1 MNTKLLLKRFF
12 LLWITILA
20 GFSTMHAQETENTP
34 IPLEAIKIIK
44 TTAVKSQARTGTCWS
59 FATTSFI
66 ETELLRMG
74 KAEFDLSE
82 MYFSRY
88 AYESKADLYV
98 RYHGMANFGS
108 GGQAHDVMNVV
119 KKYGFVTEES
129 YHGIMYGS
137 ETHNHRELNTVLHAY
152 LDGVLKAKQMTPV
165 WKKAF
170 SSLLDVYFG
179 ELPVSV
185 PVKEKELSPM
195 EFISFLG
202 FDPDDY
208 IEISSY
214 NHHPYYSSF
223 MLEVPDNWSNDLYY
237 NIPLDEFMEVIQ
249 YALKN
254 GYSVCWDGD
263 VSDKGFSSKKGL
275 GIVPEKDWS
284 DMSDEENEQAFT
296 QLVDEKTVTEDNRQ
310 KVFDNFSATDDHLM
324 HLTGLFK
331 ADNGNYYYLTKNSH
345 GKDRYDWG
353 GFLYMSDA
361 YVRLNTMAIMIHKDA
376 LPKEIA
382 KKLGL

>member
-1 MNTKLLLKRFF
+1 MNTKLLLKKNS
-12 LLWITILA
+12 LIWIAFLA
-20 GFSTMHAQETENTP
+20 GFTTIHAQETENTP
-34 IPLEAIKIIK
+34 IPLEAIKIIE
-44 TTAVKSQARTGTCWS
+44 TSPVKSQARTGTCWS

-66 ETELLRMG
+66 ETELLRIG
-74 KAEFDLSE
+74 KTEFDLSE

-98 RYHGMANFGS
+98 KYHGMTNFGS
-108 GGQAHDVMNVV
+108 GGQAHDVMNVI
-119 KKYGFVTEES
+119 KKYGFVTENS

-137 ETHNHRELNTVLHAY
+137 ENHNHRELNTVLHAF

-179 ELPVSV
+179 ELPATVQ
-185 PVKEKELSPM
+185 VKGKELNPM
-195 EFISFLG
+195 ELVSSLG
-202 FDPDDY
+202 FNPDDY

-214 NHHPYYSSF
+214 NHHPYYTTF
-223 MLEVPDNWSNDLYY
+223 LLEVPDNWSNDLYY
-237 NIPLDEFMEVIQ
+237 NIPLDDFMNVIQ

-254 GYSVCWDGD
+254 GYSVAWDGD
-263 VSDKGFSSKKGL
+263 MSDKGFNHKKGL
-275 GIVPEKDWS
+275 AIMPEKDWS
-284 DMSDEENEQAFT
+284 EMSDEEKEKAFT
-296 QLVDEKTVTEDNRQ
+296 EPVEERKISMDKRQ
-310 KVFDNFSATDDHLM
+310 KVFSDFTVTDDHLM

-331 ADNGNYYYLTKNSH
+331 DGDGKLFYLTKNSW
-345 GKDRYDWG
+345 GPESNDYG

-361 YVRLNTMAIMIHKDA
+361 YVRLNSIAIMIHKDA

>member
-1 MNTKLLLKRFF
+1 MNTKLLLKKNSF
-12 LLWITILA
+12 LWIALLA
-20 GFSTMHAQETENTP
+20 GFTTIHAQKTENTP
-34 IPLEAIKIIK
+34 IPLEAIKIIE
-44 TTAVKSQARTGTCWS
+44 TTPVKSQARTGTCWS

-74 KAEFDLSE
+74 KTEFDLSE

-98 RYHGMANFGS
+98 KYHGMANFGS

-119 KKYGFVTEES
+119 KKYGFVPEDS

-137 ETHNHRELNTVLHAY
+137 DTHNHRELNTVLHAF

-179 ELPVSV
+179 ELPATVQV
-185 PVKEKELSPM
+185 NGKELNPM
-195 EFISFLG
+195 ELVSSLEFS
-202 FDPDDY
+202 PDDY

-214 NHHPYYSSF
+214 KHHPFYTPF
-223 MLEVPDNWSNDLYY
+223 LLEVPDNWSNDPYY
-237 NIPLDEFMEVIQ
+237 NIPLDDFMEVIQ

-254 GYSVCWDGD
+254 GYSVAWDGD
-263 VSDKGFSSKKGL
+263 MSDKGFNHKKGL
-275 GIVPEKDWS
+275 AIIPEKTWS
-284 DMSDEENEQAFT
+284 EMSDEEKEKAFT
-296 QLVDEKTVTEDNRQ
+296 ESVEEKKISMDKRQEVLSNFTV
-310 KVFDNFSATDDHLM
+310 TDDHLM

-331 ADNGNYYYLTKNSH
+331 DEDGKLFYLTKNSW
-345 GKDRYDWG
+345 GPESNDYG

-361 YVRLNTMAIMIHKDA
+361 YVRLNSMAIMIHKDA

-382 KKLGL
+382 KKLGI

>member
-1 MNTKLLLKRFF
+1 MNTKLLLKRIS
-12 LLWITILA
+12 LLWIALLV
-20 GFSTMHAQETENTP
+20 GFTNISAQETENTP
-34 IPLEAIKIIK
+34 IPLEEIKVIK
-44 TTAVKSQARTGTCWS
+44 TTPVKSQAKTGTCWS

-82 MYFSRY
+82 MYFSRH

-98 RYHGMANFGS
+98 KYHGMANFGS
-108 GGQAHDVMNVV
+108 GGQAHDVMNVI
-119 KKYGFVTEES
+119 KNYGFVPEDS

-152 LDGVLKAKQMTPV
+152 LDGVLKARQMTPV

-170 SSLLDVYFG
+170 SSLLDIYFG
-179 ELPVSV
+179 ELPASV
-185 PVKEKELSPM
+185 QVKGKEISPM
-195 EFISFLG
+195 EFISSLG
-202 FDPDDY
+202 FNPDDY

-223 MLEVPDNWSNDLYY
+223 LLEVPDNWSNDPYY
-237 NIPLDEFMEVIQ
+237 NIPLDDFMEVILH
-249 YALKN
+249 ALKS
-254 GYSVCWDGD
+254 GYSVAWDGD
-263 VSDKGFSSKKGL
+263 MSDKGFSHKKGL
-275 GIVPEKDWS
+275 AIIPEKDWS
-284 DMSDEENEQAFT
+284 EMSDEEKEKAFT
-296 QLVDEKTVTEDNRQ
+296 EPVEEKKISMAKRQEVFNDFTV
-310 KVFDNFSATDDHLM
+310 TDDHLM

-331 ADNGNYYYLTKNSH
+331 DGDGKLFYLTKNSW
-345 GKDRYDWG
+345 GPESNDYG

-361 YVRLNTMAIMIHKDA
+361 FLRLNSIAIMVHKDA
-376 LPKEIA
+376 LPEEIA

>member
-1 MNTKLLLKRFF
+1 MKTKLFPQKFSS
-12 LLWITILA
+12 LWIALLA
-20 GFSTMHAQETENTP
+20 GFITIHAQETENIP
-34 IPLEAIKIIK
+34 IPLEAVKILK

-66 ETELLRMG
+66 ETELLRLG

-82 MYFSRY
+82 MYFSRH

-98 RYHGMANFGS
+98 KYHGMANFGP

-119 KKYGFVTEES
+119 KKYGFVTENS

-137 ETHNHRELNTVLHAY
+137 ETHNHRELNTVLHAF
-152 LDGVLKAKQMTPV
+152 LDGVLKARQMTPV

-170 SSLLDVYFG
+170 SSILDVYFG
-179 ELPVSV
+179 ELPATVQLSGNN
-185 PVKEKELSPM
+185 LSPL
-195 EFISFLG
+195 EFVSSLG
-202 FDPDDY
+202 FNPDDY
-208 IEISSY
+208 IEITSY

-223 MLEVPDNWSNDLYY
+223 LLEVPDNWSNDLYY

-275 GIVPEKDWS
+275 GIVPEKDWT
-284 DMSDEENEQAFT
+284 DMSDEENEQAFS
-296 QLVDEKTVTEDNRQ
+296 QLMDEKIVTEDMRQ
-310 KVFDNFSATDDHLM
+310 KVFDNFSTTDDHLM
-324 HLTGLFK
+324 HLTGLYK
-331 ADNGNYYYLTKNSH
+331 AANGNYYYLTKNSH

-353 GFLYMSDA
+353 GFVYMSDA

-376 LPKEIA
+376 LPKKIT